1 MFDFLETIVNELKSY
16 FVTEKISYEITGE
29 CKKCGKCCNY
39 MYSFDTY
46 TEKEFKIMQ
55 FLFPAYRRF
64 YIKGKDENGNLI
76 FACKYVT
83 EEGLCSVY
91 DKRLKMCRRY
101 PVKRIYRPMKLHE
114 GCGYKVEEK
123 RFEDYLKKGKDE
135 DGNFIFACK
144 YVTKEGLCSVYNKRL
159 KMCRRYPVKRIYR
172 PMKLH
177 EGCGYKVEEKKFEDY
192 LKKGKE

>member
-1 MFDFLETIVNELKSY
+1 MFDFLETIINELKSY

-39 MYSFDTY
+39 MYSIDTY

-91 DKRLKMCRRY
+91 DKPLKMCSRY

-123 RFEDYLKKGKDE
+123 RFEDYLKKGKD
-135 DGNFIFACK
+135 
-144 YVTKEGLCSVYNKRL
+144 KE
-159 KMCRRYPVKRIYR
+159 
-172 PMKLH
+172 
-177 EGCGYKVEEKKFEDY
+177 
-192 LKKGKE
+192 

>member
-1 MFDFLETIVNELKSY
+1 MFDFFFVLINEIRSY
-16 FVTEKISYEITGE
+16 FVPEKVSYEITGE

-39 MYSFDTY
+39 MYSYDTY

-55 FLFPAYRRF
+55 FLFPAYKRF
-64 YIKGKDENGNLI
+64 YIKGKDEYGNFI

-123 RFEDYLKKGKDE
+123 
-135 DGNFIFACK
+135 
-144 YVTKEGLCSVYNKRL
+144 
-159 KMCRRYPVKRIYR
+159 
-172 PMKLH
+172 
-177 EGCGYKVEEKKFEDY
+177 KFEDY